1 MPRKRRLPKFLII
14 NFPRTLPLIF
24 IVRATNCAQDSSSSV
39 LSTGDEAD
47 MLCDLENEPTTIT
60 ANLLIGADGSART
73 IANFMELS
81 DSSATVQNPLLNVF
95 LKRKRF
101 KVTRYVDDNQRVYK
115 TIPIQLPSGW
125 RYDLNYSA
133 RTSGGN
139 LNLDALPSNRFG
151 SYCAVLLFKAGDPLA
166 VADCDP
172 ADLRQKLDEYMP
184 QFSNLIDD
192 ETLQIVAKKGPSYLP
207 SFRYVGPRLH
217 QGRTV
222 ILGDCA
228 HTVKP
233 YFGLGANTALQDVS
247 VLSDAFDESPPS
259 NVMEALALFSKKR
272 AGESKAIVQ
281 MSRELDRPGK
291 LGLLTF
297 VFPLILDSIFHRLA
311 PKLFAP
317 STLSMFSLE
326 GYDFRNIRARK
337 RLDRAMQVT
346 LISTTLAL
354 VSRGAVLLFKIL
366 VKALLHGNSV
376 VAKTLGGALST
387 TVVFSLVRRKAS
399 QN

>member
-24 IVRATNCAQDSSSSV
+24 IVRATNCAQDSSSLV

-326 GYDFRNIRARK
+326 GYDFRKIRARK

>member
-1 MPRKRRLPKFLII
+1 
-14 NFPRTLPLIF
+14 
-24 IVRATNCAQDSSSSV
+24 
-39 LSTGDEAD
+39 
-47 MLCDLENEPTTIT
+47 
-60 ANLLIGADGSART
+60 
-73 IANFMELS
+73 MELS
-81 DSSATVQNPLLNVF
+81 DSSPTVQNPLLNAF

-115 TIPIQLPSGW
+115 TIPIQLPSAW

-217 QGRTV
+217 QGRAV

-247 VLSDAFDESPPS
+247 VLSDAFDESSPS

-291 LGLLTF
+291 LGLFTF

-326 GYDFRNIRARK
+326 GYDFRTIRARK

-346 LISTTLAL
+346 LISTTLAM

-376 VAKTLGGALST
+376 VTKTLGGAFST
-387 TVVFSLVRRKAS
+387 AVVFSSVRRKAS

>member
-1 MPRKRRLPKFLII
+1 MLP
-14 NFPRTLPLIF
+14 
-24 IVRATNCAQDSSSSV
+24 S
-39 LSTGDEAD
+39 GEEAD
-47 MLCDLENEPTTIT
+47 MLCDVENEPITIT

-81 DSSATVQNPLLNVF
+81 DQSATVQNPLLNIF
-95 LKRKRF
+95 LKRQRF

-166 VADCDP
+166 VANCDP
-172 ADLRQKLDEYMP
+172 GNLRNKLDEYMP

-192 ETLQIVAKKGPSYLP
+192 ETLQIVAKKAPSYLP

-217 QGRTV
+217 QGRAV

-247 VLSDAFDESPPS
+247 VLSDAFDESSPS
-259 NVMEALALFSKKR
+259 RVMEALALFSKKR

-297 VFPLILDSIFHRLA
+297 VFPLILDSLFHRLA

-326 GYDFRNIRARK
+326 GYDFRKIRARK
-337 RLDRAMQVT
+337 RLDRAMQLT

-354 VSRGAVLLFKIL
+354 VSRGAALLFKIL
-366 VKALLHGNSV
+366 GKALLHETSV
-376 VAKTLGGALST
+376 LTKTLVGALSAAFG
-387 TVVFSLVRRKAS
+387 FSLVRRKAS
-399 QN
+399 QK